1 MTMAA
6 DRTKGHEES
15 DVDADVIDRKVH
27 YWRWIVAVLLVGVL
41 VSFVATILSSP
52 NLDVDTIVEYLF
64 APEILSG
71 VVVTLELTAISMIIG
86 IVLGTLLALARMSDN
101 IVFRSFGATYV
112 WFFRGTP
119 LLVQLLFWGFLGA
132 FLDTVGLGIPF
143 TPITF
148 VSIPTKELLTPF
160 LAAVVG
166 LTLNQ
171 AAESCEII
179 RAGFLSVPKGQIEAG
194 MTIGLTSR
202 ERFFR
207 IVFPQAMRVVVPPMS
222 NASILMLKQTSLVS
236 IIGGLDLMTRAQ
248 NIYLQTFQII
258 PILMVA
264 TVWYLALTSV
274 LTLGQSYLERRFGR
288 GY

>member
-1 MTMAA
+1 VVLAA
-6 DRTKGHEES
+6 
-15 DVDADVIDRKVH
+15 
-27 YWRWIVAVLLVGVL
+27 LVT
-41 VSFVATILSSP
+41 TILSSP
-52 NLDVDTIVEYLF
+52 NLDIDTIRHYLF

-71 VVVTLELTAISMIIG
+71 VVITLELTAISMIVGVI
-86 IVLGTLLALARMSDN
+86 LGTLIALARMSDHV
-101 IVFRSFGATYV
+101 VFRSFGTVYV

-143 TPITF
+143 TSITF

>member
-1 MTMAA
+1 
-6 DRTKGHEES
+6 
-15 DVDADVIDRKVH
+15 
-27 YWRWIVAVLLVGVL
+27 
-41 VSFVATILSSP
+41 
-52 NLDVDTIVEYLF
+52 
-64 APEILSG
+64 
-71 VVVTLELTAISMIIG
+71 
-86 IVLGTLLALARMSDN
+86 
-101 IVFRSFGATYV
+101 
-112 WFFRGTP
+112 
-119 LLVQLLFWGFLGA
+119 
-132 FLDTVGLGIPF
+132 
-143 TPITF
+143 
-148 VSIPTKELLTPF
+148 SIPTKELLTPF